1 MRRGL
6 PIFTERLVPVVADQ
20 AERPRH
26 SAVDWIL
33 ASVVVGKDV
42 REKRA
47 IYLEKDTVQRHA
59 VKSLDV
65 RVLFQFTKH
74 NLDQPP
80 DAVDQPDLQGIKFV
94 VRQCCEINFVVII
107 VVHDGDFPILPS
119 HRSQFDV
126 LVSDPYLF
134 AIWLFVFEV
143 VDSLHDFVFRIVFE
157 RCDEVH
163 IVVLHTSKP
172 TVIDVALIEDENH
185 RVEVLVDLDVAGEDG
200 KRVRFRIIR
209 TSDKRT
215 EWMFHGW
222 IESSG
227 SMQFDSTIF
236 GTNDELVVAGVD
248 DERRSEWKTCGIAAD
263 DLAVPKVFEAFA
275 SDSGRMVQRTLLKDS
290 GRQVDDRLVG
300 SARGQFREVTLADR
314 FEIGVDIGLLSEIFE
329 CVRISDAQ
337 PETDFD
343 VFEKINAIR
352 MKTDIVSSG
361 DFLAVDFVEQ
371 RGESIND
378 AILCTT
384 AERRSADC

>member
-1 MRRGL
+1 
-6 PIFTERLVPVVADQ
+6 
-20 AERPRH
+20 
-26 SAVDWIL
+26 
-33 ASVVVGKDV
+33 
-42 REKRA
+42 
-47 IYLEKDTVQRHA
+47 
-59 VKSLDV
+59 
-65 RVLFQFTKH
+65 
-74 NLDQPP
+74 
-80 DAVDQPDLQGIKFV
+80 
-94 VRQCCEINFVVII
+94 
-107 VVHDGDFPILPS
+107 
-119 HRSQFDV
+119 
-126 LVSDPYLF
+126 
-134 AIWLFVFEV
+134 
-143 VDSLHDFVFRIVFE
+143 
-157 RCDEVH
+157 
-163 IVVLHTSKP
+163 
-172 TVIDVALIEDENH
+172 
-185 RVEVLVDLDVAGEDG
+185 
-200 KRVRFRIIR
+200 
-209 TSDKRT
+209 
-215 EWMFHGW
+215 
-222 IESSG
+222 
-227 SMQFDSTIF
+227 MQFDSTIF